1 MFTVTEHRHIEQL
14 MEKGEHEMDIT
25 LLLILSVFLY
35 MSTFF
40 VIAVTRKD
48 NSLADVAWGG
58 GFVLLAFLS
67 FFLAPGYAEARQVL
81 VTGLVTMWGLRL
93 AIYVYYRNQGRGEDY
108 RYAKWR
114 KEWGRHFLLRS
125 FFQVFMLQ
133 GALMLVISTS
143 VIFIN
148 LNPSRGLSL
157 LDGIGLLIWITGF
170 IFESVGDLQLYR
182 FKKNPEN
189 KGKVMKYGLWK
200 YTRHPNYF
208 GEATMWW
215 GLFIIGL
222 SIPGSWLFIIS
233 PITITYLLLYVS
245 GVPLLEKR
253 YADDPEFQEYAKKT
267 NKFFPWFPKK

>member
-1 MFTVTEHRHIEQL
+1 MNI
-14 MEKGEHEMDIT
+14 I

-40 VIAVTRKD
+40 VIAVARED

-67 FFLAPGYAEARQVL
+67 FFLAPGFAEARQVL

-93 AIYVYYRNQGRGEDY
+93 AIYIHYRNLGRGEDY

-133 GALMLVISTS
+133 GALMLLISFS

-148 LNPSRGLSL
+148 LNPSRGLTL
-157 LDGIGLLIWITGF
+157 LDGFGLLIWVTGF
-170 IFESVGDLQLYR
+170 TFESVGDLQLYR
-182 FKKNPEN
+182 FKKNPDN

-208 GEATMWW
+208 GESTMWW
-215 GLFIIGL
+215 GIFVMCL
-222 SIPGSWLFIIS
+222 SLSGGIS
-233 PITITYLLLYVS
+233 AVVSPVTITFLLLRVS
-245 GVPLLEKR
+245 GIPMLEKKLIKSQPGYR
-253 YADDPEFQEYAKKT
+253 WYMERTSPFI
-267 NKFFPWFPKK
+267 PWFPRN